1 MYGEGTT
8 YLGENGHNNPEWRLR
23 CSDKW
28 RNPKSIIPIRG
39 GKQSTKK
46 DNEPESEIL
55 KDMRKKQFFLFFS
68 DFFTK
73 FDKYNRDLKKQGLS
87 VDKEYFKFD
96 DKQRA
101 AFMRNYFKK
110 YFKKDARKLPS
121 RIEKI

>member
-8 YLGENGHNNPEWRLR
+8 YLGENGHNNPEWRLK

-39 GKQSTKK
+39 GKQSTNK

-73 FDKYNRDLKKQGLS
+73 FDKYNRDLKK
-87 VDKEYFKFD
+87 
-96 DKQRA
+96 
-101 AFMRNYFKK
+101 
-110 YFKKDARKLPS
+110 
-121 RIEKI
+121 